1 VHEKDPAPP
10 AAGPSR
16 LARPAWVLSSL
27 AAALLVGTAL
37 LYVRPRPAGDPSRE
51 DLVRGTEIQLVSPN
65 GRVTRE
71 TAFVWS
77 SPVRADHFKLVVL
90 DTSNA
95 VVFAGK
101 ARAERLELGGELW
114 SSLVPL
120 QPYTWS
126 VEAFDED
133 DRALAASLDQ
143 TFTYA
148 PER

>member
-1 VHEKDPAPP
+1 M
-10 AAGPSR
+10 
-16 LARPAWVLSSL
+16 SSL
-27 AAALLVGTAL
+27 AAALLVGTVL
-37 LYVRPRPAGDPSRE
+37 LYVRPRPAGNPSRE
-51 DLVRGTEIQLVSPN
+51 DLVRATGIQLVSPR

-71 TAFVWS
+71 TTFAWS

-90 DTSNA
+90 DASNA
-95 VVFAGK
+95 VVFAAK
-101 ARAERLELGGELW
+101 AHTDRLEPGPELW

-120 QPYTWS
+120 HPYTWS

-133 DRALAASLDQ
+133 DRALAASPDQ